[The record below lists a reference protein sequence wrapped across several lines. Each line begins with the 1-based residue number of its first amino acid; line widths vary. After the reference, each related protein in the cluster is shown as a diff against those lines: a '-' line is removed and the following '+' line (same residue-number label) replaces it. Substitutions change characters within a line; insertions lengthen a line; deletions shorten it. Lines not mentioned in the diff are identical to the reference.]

1 MIMITEQAGEFAGR
15 IWNALNGT
23 EGLTL
28 KEIKKATKLKDKEL
42 YLGFGWLLRE
52 DKITSKVAEEEEI
65 IVLK

>member
-1 MIMITEQAGEFAGR
+1 MITEQAGEFAGR

-28 KEIKKATKLKDKEL
+28 KEIKKSTKLKDKEL

>member
-1 MIMITEQAGEFAGR
+1 MITEMTGDFAGR

-42 YLGFGWLLRE
+42 YLGLGWLLRE
-52 DKITSKVAEEEEI
+52 DKIFSGMANEEEI
-65 IVLK
+65 IALK